1 MSSSAQ
7 PGPGMA
13 LFIRVLGVAV
23 LSTTIV
29 FVKLCGE
36 RGIHLTEIMFW
47 RQFLTVP
54 IVGFWLWG
62 SKSLGTLR
70 TTRFP
75 AHLRRAVFGMIAMT
89 FVFWSV
95 QLLPLAEAQTLGF
108 TGPFWATLLA
118 MVLLREKVGLW
129 RWSALGLGFMGILVI
144 TQPGHSHIPTL
155 GITVGLIAA
164 FLVALLSIMIKD
176 LNRTERPLAI
186 VFWFALLSSPM
197 MAVFLPFVTTTHDA
211 YEWGLLVAMGV
222 SGAIGQILLTLALR
236 YGAVSAV
243 IVMDYSGLV
252 WATLY
257 GWLFWNNL
265 PPATT
270 WLGMPLIVAAG
281 LLIAWREHALARE
294 RYATT
299 PAA

>member
-1 MSSSAQ
+1 MTSSTQ

-13 LFIRVLGVAV
+13 LFIRVLGVAA
-23 LSTTIV
+23 LSTTIML
-29 FVKLCGE
+29 VKLCGE
-36 RGIHLTEIMFW
+36 RGIQLTEIMFW
-47 RQFLTVP
+47 RQFVTVP
-54 IVGFWLWG
+54 IVGLWLWG
-62 SKSLGTLR
+62 TKSLHTMR
-70 TTRFP
+70 TNRFP
-75 AHLRRAVFGMIAMT
+75 AHLRRAVFGMTAMT

-95 QLLPLAEAQTLGF
+95 QLLPLAEAQTLSF

-129 RWSALGLGFMGILVI
+129 RWTALGFGFLGILII
-144 TQPGHSHIPTL
+144 TQPGKSHIPVL
-155 GITVGLIAA
+155 GVAVGLIAA

-186 VFWFALLSSPM
+186 VFWFSLLSSPM
-197 MAVFLPFVTTTHDA
+197 MAVFLPFTMTEHDPTGWA
-211 YEWGLLVAMGV
+211 LLFAMGL

-243 IVMDYSGLV
+243 IVMDYTGLV
-252 WATLY
+252 WATLF
-257 GWLFWNNL
+257 GWLIWDHL
-265 PPATT
+265 PPFTT

-299 PAA
+299 PTA